1 MKDKPTEEELK
12 EIVAAIQSGDRL
24 MATSLYISSTGKGL
38 GDAQRFVRELKE
50 QLMNGRPERE

>member
-12 EIVAAIQSGDRL
+12 EIVKALQSGDRL

-38 GDAQRFVRELKE
+38 GDAHRFVRDLRE
-50 QLMNGRPERE
+50 QLNGVTADRE